1 MEKIAKL
8 ICASGEGSADML
20 YAAGFS
26 TPDEFLWFDPGR
38 NPAIILSSLE
48 YSRGKSSARPG
59 VSVLLQSEFA
69 PDARRQSDVILEI
82 ARKYKLTG
90 FVVPEQFPF
99 GLADVL
105 QHKGLQIRPVQ
116 GAFFPEREFKSDAEL
131 QKITL
136 SLRAAEA
143 GLARAVEV
151 LRESRIN
158 AKRQLIWK
166 RKLLTSEILRW
177 EIDRTML
184 ELGMLPTGTICAGG
198 VQGAQPH
205 NTGSGVLLADH
216 PIVMDIFPRS
226 QSTGYWG
233 DLTRTVVKG
242 TPSPVMCRAYEAVS
256 GARTLCES
264 LIQVGAD
271 SAMIH
276 NRAAEFLEAAGF
288 PTGCGEKGNFGFFHG
303 LGHGVGLDIHE
314 MPRLSP
320 RCSRPLKGG
329 EVVTVEPGL
338 YYPEWGGI
346 RIEDLIYVSPATGK
360 GVVLTE
366 APDFFVID

>member
-8 ICASGEGSADML
+8 IFASGEGSADML

-26 TPDEFLWFDPGR
+26 TPDEILWFDPGKA
-38 NPAIILSSLE
+38 PTILLSALE

-59 VSVLLQSEFA
+59 VTVLRDSEFS
-69 PDARRQSDVILEI
+69 PGARKAEEVVLEI
-82 ARKYKLTG
+82 ARKFKLTG
-90 FVVPEQFPF
+90 FVVPETFPF
-99 GLADVL
+99 GLADAL
-105 QHKGLQIRPVQ
+105 LHKGLQIRPVM
-116 GAFFPEREFKSDAEL
+116 GSFFPEREFKSEAEM
-131 QKITL
+131 QKITV

-143 GLARAVEV
+143 GLARGIEV
-151 LRESRIN
+151 LRESRID
-158 AKRQLIWK
+158 AKRQLVWK
-166 RKLLTSEILRW
+166 HKLLTSEILRW

-198 VQGAQPH
+198 LQGAQPH

-226 QSTGYWG
+226 QSSGYWG

-242 TPSPVMCRAYEAVS
+242 TPYPIMQKAYDAVLEARKL
-256 GARTLCES
+256 GES
-264 LIQVGAD
+264 LIRIGAD
-271 SAMIH
+271 PAMIH
-276 NRAAEFLEAAGF
+276 NRAAEYLGSAGF
-288 PTGCGEKGNFGFFHG
+288 QTGCSDNGNYGFFHG
-303 LGHGVGLDIHE
+303 LGHGVGLEIHE

-320 RCSRPLKGG
+320 RGARPLQGG

-346 RIEDLIYVSPATGK
+346 RLEDMVYVSPATGA
-360 GVVLTE
+360 GIVLTQ